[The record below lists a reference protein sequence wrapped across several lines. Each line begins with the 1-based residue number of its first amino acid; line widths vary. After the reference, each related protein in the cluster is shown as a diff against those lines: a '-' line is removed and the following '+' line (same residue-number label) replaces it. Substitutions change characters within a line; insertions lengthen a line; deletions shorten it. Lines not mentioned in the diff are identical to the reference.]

1 MTFAYLLLGA
11 LFGYAGYREA
21 ANFERKHGRSPWG
34 LSPIGWGAVVFFTGL
49 LIGGVLLMIARRRT
63 LREIER
69 APAFATAPTPQPFAP
84 AAFSTAPFAT
94 APASPVGPVVT
105 DPSNPYAPPVATAP
119 VQGRPHP
126 GSMDILPG

>member
-11 LFGYAGYREA
+11 LFGFAGYREA

-69 APAFATAPTPQPFAP
+69 TTAFTAAPTPQPFATP
-84 AAFSTAPFAT
+84 AFAAT
-94 APASPVGPVVT
+94 PAGPVVT
-105 DPSNPYAPPVATAP
+105 DPGNPYAPPMATAP